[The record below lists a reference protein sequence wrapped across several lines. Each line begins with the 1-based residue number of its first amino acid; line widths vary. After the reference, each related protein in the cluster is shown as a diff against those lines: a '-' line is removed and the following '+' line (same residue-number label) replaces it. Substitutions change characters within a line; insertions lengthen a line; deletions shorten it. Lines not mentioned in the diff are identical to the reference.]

1 MHKKTRNIGDDIQ
14 TYAQSLF
21 LPSIDYI
28 VDRDY
33 IDSFKSE
40 NNEPVALIMSAWW
53 MWRKWNW
60 PPAKCIIPYLT
71 SMHFMNW
78 GIDNWGTSI
87 KDEIL
92 DGIGGEYLNS
102 YGPVGCRD
110 INTLKL
116 FKKHK
121 IKSYFSGCIT
131 LTLPKMKKRKNK
143 KEYIC
148 VVDVPQNIIDKVKA
162 ICNQNNLELKVLTHW
177 LDDNNQK
184 LSWNKRKENVEKLL
198 TIYQNS
204 KCVITS
210 RLHATLPCL
219 AMEVPVAFVT
229 DDINCDRF
237 SPYKEYCSF
246 MTNEEF
252 INDKYDI
259 LNPPKNSKKYITVRN
274 KLIKSI
280 NKFIDETKNINCEL
294 DLLVKTKYSDE
305 EKILW
310 QNKIMKNALDNW
322 FMDNKNMLIKYNNT
336 INYCRE
342 LEKMVNE
349 LKNSTSW
356 KITKPIRNIKIILIK
371 IYKKFFH

>member
-1 MHKKTRNIGDDIQ
+1 
-14 TYAQSLF
+14 
-21 LPSIDYI
+21 
-28 VDRDY
+28 
-33 IDSFKSE
+33 
-40 NNEPVALIMSAWW
+40 

-92 DGIGGEYLNS
+92 YGIGGEYLNS

-148 VVDVPQNIIDKVKA
+148 VVDVPQNIIDKVEA

-184 LSWNKRKENVEKLL
+184 LSWNKRKENNEK
-198 TIYQNS
+198 
-204 KCVITS
+204 CF
-210 RLHATLPCL
+210 R
-219 AMEVPVAFVT
+219 
-229 DDINCDRF
+229 
-237 SPYKEYCSF
+237 
-246 MTNEEF
+246 
-252 INDKYDI
+252 
-259 LNPPKNSKKYITVRN
+259 
-274 KLIKSI
+274 
-280 NKFIDETKNINCEL
+280 
-294 DLLVKTKYSDE
+294 
-305 EKILW
+305 
-310 QNKIMKNALDNW
+310 
-322 FMDNKNMLIKYNNT
+322 
-336 INYCRE
+336 
-342 LEKMVNE
+342 
-349 LKNSTSW
+349 
-356 KITKPIRNIKIILIK
+356 
-371 IYKKFFH
+371 